1 MLSRMAESAK
11 TRSVPAKKVGV
22 KTGNQA
28 GNRAGNRAGTKT
40 AARVD
45 AGAPTPTA
53 SPARTR
59 TRPEV
64 RFRMRIRKGDTVALG
79 PGKVELL
86 EAVRE
91 HGSISAAARS
101 LDMSYRRAWLLID
114 ELNQSLKSPATVSE
128 QGGQSGGGCV
138 LTQVGEN
145 IVRLYRGV
153 EAQAEAACAKQ
164 IDELIR
170 LIRA

>member
-11 TRSVPAKKVGV
+11 TQSVPAKKIGA
-22 KTGNQA
+22 KTGIK
-28 GNRAGNRAGTKT
+28 AGTQ
-40 AARVD
+40 
-45 AGAPTPTA
+45 APTPAPT
-53 SPARTR
+53 SSRTK

-64 RFRMRIRKGDTVALG
+64 RFRMRIRKGETVALG

-138 LTQVGEN
+138 LTPVGES
-145 IVRLYRGV
+145 IVRLYRDV

-170 LIRA
+170 LIRP

>member
-11 TRSVPAKKVGV
+11 TQSIPAKKIAAKAGLQPG
-22 KTGNQA
+22 TQA
-28 GNRAGNRAGTKT
+28 S
-40 AARVD
+40 
-45 AGAPTPTA
+45 TPPSTSSRSKA
-53 SPARTR
+53 
-59 TRPEV
+59 RPEV

-114 ELNQSLKSPATVSE
+114 ELNKSLKSPATLSE

-138 LTQVGEN
+138 LTPVGET
-145 IVRLYRGV
+145 IVRLYREV

-170 LIRA
+170 LIKA

>member
-11 TRSVPAKKVGV
+11 TQSVPAKKVGAKAGI
-22 KTGNQA
+22 KTGTQ
-28 GNRAGNRAGTKT
+28 
-40 AARVD
+40 
-45 AGAPTPTA
+45 APTPA
-53 SPARTR
+53 STSSRTK

-128 QGGQSGGGCV
+128 QGGQSGCV
-138 LTQVGEN
+138 LTPVGES
-145 IVRLYRGV
+145 IVRLYRDV